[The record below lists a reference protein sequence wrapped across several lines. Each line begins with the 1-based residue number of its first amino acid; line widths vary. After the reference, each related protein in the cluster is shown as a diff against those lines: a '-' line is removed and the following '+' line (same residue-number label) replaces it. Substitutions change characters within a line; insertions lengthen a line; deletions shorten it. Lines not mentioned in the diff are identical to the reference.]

1 LRANSIA
8 IPETIEILDS
18 HDMINESVFDK
29 LTPPF
34 VVKPNGGF

>member
-8 IPETIEILDS
+8 IPETIEVLDS
-18 HDMINESVFDK
+18 HEMINNSVLDK
-29 LTPPF
+29 LLPPF